1 MSKFELIEGSRHS
14 RRQFLM
20 FLAQLFAL
28 AAIPGC
34 RNAAPVLDATKP
46 ITPFV
51 VEDHSQFLSRW
62 AAQGIRDAVL
72 INIDTHDDIV
82 RISDKKI
89 NDLKAVYSR
98 RDWPAFSAADEH
110 TASHNGL
117 FGVVNWIYA
126 GGMLGIFSE
135 VYWVCPYDLLDNATS
150 DKSMR
155 QLLVDLH
162 FRDED
167 IATFVL
173 HNNQFSGRINGI
185 PFTICSLESLPS
197 INKPLLLSIDADF
210 FPTCSAI
217 YQLSFLKLLHKT
229 FTALYAKKY
238 KLLDAAVCYSVNG
251 EYLNPHHRWIGDA
264 VVKVLAD
271 PGMIVND
278 APPEL
283 LVLQQH
289 LENAFRSGEADEI
302 LLRGQ
307 YYLTQHPEPSL
318 LLYLAFGYFLKGD
331 SENAYKA
338 ALESSRIDK
347 RYSSGLQYLGTMYY
361 LKKQYQTAERFYK
374 AGFSVD
380 PDMTLGLLQYGN
392 CLQKLG
398 KLSESLQVYAKD
410 IQVNGSFPCQFMM
423 AQIYIKLGDQHSAER
438 TLQEA
443 LKRLEMYVAPRVM
456 NRDVADA
463 LYAILDYCD
472 KKGLHPMA
480 DILRNH
486 RMTQIM
492 YKGFPRGA

>member
-1 MSKFELIEGSRHS
+1 LKFDVYEGSRYS

-20 FLAQLFAL
+20 LLAQLFAI

-34 RNAAPVLDATKP
+34 RKAIPILDATKP

-82 RISDKKI
+82 RISDNKI
-89 NDLKAVYSR
+89 SDLKAIYNRS
-98 RDWPAFSAADEH
+98 DWTGFSAADEH

-126 GGMLGIFSE
+126 GGMLGIFSQ
-135 VYWVCPYDLLDNATS
+135 VFWVCPYNLLDNATS
-150 DKSMR
+150 DGPMR

-173 HNNQFSGRINGI
+173 HNNQFSGRINGV
-185 PFTICSLESLPS
+185 PFTICNLDSLPS

-217 YQLSFLKLLHKT
+217 YQVSYLNLLHKT

-238 KLLDAAVCYSVNG
+238 KLLDAAVCYSING
-251 EYLNPHHRWIGDA
+251 EYLNPHQRWIGDA
-264 VVKVLAD
+264 VVKVFAD
-271 PGMIVND
+271 PGMIITD
-278 APPEL
+278 APSEL
-283 LVLQQH
+283 LKLQQH
-289 LENAFRSGEADEI
+289 LENALRSGEADEI
-302 LLRGQ
+302 LLQSQQ
-307 YYLTQHPEPSL
+307 YLKQHPDPSL
-318 LLYLAFGYFLKGD
+318 LLYLAFGYMLKGD
-331 SENAYKA
+331 SDNAYSA
-338 ALESSRIDK
+338 AFESSRIDK
-347 RYSSGLQYLGTMYY
+347 RYSSGLQYMGTLYY
-361 LKKQYQTAERFYK
+361 LRKQYQTAEQFY
-374 AGFSVD
+374 AGGFSAD
-380 PDMTLGLLQYGN
+380 PDMTVGLLQYGN
-392 CLQKLG
+392 CLLKLG
-398 KLSESLQVYAKD
+398 KLSEALQVYAKD
-410 IQVNGSFPCQFMM
+410 IQVNGSFPCHFMM
-423 AQIYIKLGDQHSAER
+423 VYVYMRLGDQRNAEH

-443 LKRLEMYVAPRVM
+443 LKRLEMYVAPRVL

-472 KKGLHPMA
+472 KKGLHTLADPLRRHPMT
-480 DILRNH
+480 R
-486 RMTQIM
+486 IM
-492 YKGFPRGA
+492 NKSFPVGS